1 MHKRPWSVYS
11 SVRELLAHTVGPL
24 FSTNQS
30 APVRIDWRPRIF
42 LTLAL
47 FSLTACQAISPAA
60 ADQATPVAT
69 EEVAALPSD
78 QAAVPV
84 KLAVPELN
92 LEMPVV
98 EMGWAITEVD
108 GERTTEWIVP
118 TDAIGWHANSA
129 GAGVAGNTILSGY
142 QMTGE
147 ALLAPLAT
155 GELVVG
161 QEVQLTAADGKVF
174 TYQISEVTEPIAITG
189 ATEAE
194 VARAAAYIAPTEEP
208 QLTLITGW
216 PDFTTTHRV
225 FAVAEFV
232 GEAN

>member
-1 MHKRPWSVYS
+1 MHKRQWSVYS
-11 SVRELLAHTVGPL
+11 SVCALLPRSLSPL
-24 FSTNQS
+24 SSTKFTPQR
-30 APVRIDWRPRIF
+30 VDWRPRIF
-42 LTLAL
+42 LVLAL
-47 FSLTACQAISPAA
+47 FSLTACQAISPTAA
-60 ADQATPVAT
+60 EPATPVET
-69 EEVAALPSD
+69 AAAETLPPG
-78 QAAVPV
+78 QAEAPV
-84 KLAVPELN
+84 KLAMPELN

-98 EMGWAITEVD
+98 PMGWTVTEVE
-108 GERTTEWIVP
+108 GERTTEWLIP

-129 GAGVAGNTILSGY
+129 GAGMAGNTILSGY

-155 GELVVG
+155 GELTVG
-161 QEVQLTAADGKVF
+161 QELQLTAANGQVF
-174 TYQISEVTEPIAITG
+174 IYQISEVTEPIAITG
-189 ATEAE
+189 ATEEE
-194 VARAAAYIAPTEEP
+194 VARAAAYIAPTSET